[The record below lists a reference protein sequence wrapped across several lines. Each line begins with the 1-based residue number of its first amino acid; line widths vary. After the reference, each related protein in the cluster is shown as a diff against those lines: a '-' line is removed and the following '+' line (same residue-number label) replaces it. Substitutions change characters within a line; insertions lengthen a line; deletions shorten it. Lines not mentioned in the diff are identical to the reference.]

1 MPIDWSSDPR
11 LPWQKAAAG
20 LRVTVRLTPR
30 GGRDA
35 LEGTALLADGRP
47 VVKARVRTAAEDGA
61 ANAALLALIARA
73 AGLPPSAARLQSGHK
88 MRLKT
93 VELAGDA
100 TVIAATLAEALGLAA
115 PHAKGV
121 EP

>member
-1 MPIDWSSDPR
+1 MPIDSSSDPQ
-11 LPWQKAAAG
+11 LPWQTAEAG
-20 LRVTVRLTPR
+20 LQVTVRLTPR

-35 LEGTALLADGRP
+35 LDGTAVLSDGRP
-47 VVKARVRTAAEDGA
+47 VIKARVRTAAEDGA

-73 AGLPPSAARLQSGHK
+73 AGLPPSAARLKSGHK

-100 TVIAATLAEALGLAA
+100 AAIAATLAEALGRAA
-115 PHAKGV
+115 PHA
-121 EP
+121 